1 VVWDEEV
8 VVDAAVGAAADK
20 VVAVDKAAVAVDVK
34 AALKL
39 PALAVIAF
47 APVAGTKLNM
57 P

>member
-1 VVWDEEV
+1 M
-8 VVDAAVGAAADK
+8 DAAMGAAM
-20 VVAVDKAAVAVDVK
+20 DKAAMDVK

-47 APVAGTKLNM
+47 AQIAGTKLNM